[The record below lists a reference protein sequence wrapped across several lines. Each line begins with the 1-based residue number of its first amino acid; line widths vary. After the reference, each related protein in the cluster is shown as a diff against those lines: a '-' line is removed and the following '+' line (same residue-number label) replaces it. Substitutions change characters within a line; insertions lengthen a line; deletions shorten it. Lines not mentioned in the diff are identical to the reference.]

1 MKSIKKE
8 TEKIGDRLRS
18 RLKQLCG
25 RPSPAKRLISVL
37 LVCVA
42 LAAANIYFLI
52 CAFSGVGKN
61 NTGREL
67 MKLEHIEPFEL
78 HRKESIHHLESIEDD
93 E

>member
-1 MKSIKKE
+1 MK
-8 TEKIGDRLRS
+8 TKIIHKIEY

-25 RPSPAKRLISVL
+25 RPSPAKRLVSVL
-37 LVCVA
+37 FLCFVF
-42 LAAANIYFLI
+42 AAGNIYFLI
-52 CAFSGVGKN
+52 CAFSGVGKS